1 VKRSIL
7 AVSCTLFTLVP
18 GLASGSGIVSSKSS
32 SAREVRS
39 YWTAERLAAAVPVEM
54 PVLAP
59 EEVLLRD
66 TDSDLSPGTPAAGP
80 AFGHPASPPVLEV
93 APDEGNRLFVPHP
106 DEAAVPAE
114 TSEALGQ
121 RTAEDAGTSAAPFTS
136 SRLVP
141 VSADLAYPYRTVG
154 RLYLQTPDGPFAC
167 SAAVVAPR
175 LVLTAAHCVH
185 SGSPAPGFYTQ
196 FLFVPAYR
204 DGKAPFGSWTVR
216 SLHIPAEWAEKGSS
230 PHPTDYALL
239 EMNDLQGRRL
249 GDVVGWLGVQ
259 TRSLYPNHVHMLG
272 YPRAYDGG
280 ERMHQVTSESFQVSW
295 KNTVLYG
302 SDLTRG
308 SSGGPWIQNFGE
320 PAAGQV
326 AGANGAVNQIVGISS
341 FTLKDPAARLL
352 GSSVPDDRYENLYTA
367 VCRLRPANCSRKT
380 AAGR

>member
-1 VKRSIL
+1 MNRSIL
-7 AVSCTLFTLVP
+7 ALFCILCALP
-18 GLASGSGIVSSKSS
+18 GLASGSGIVSSNGPSS
-32 SAREVRS
+32 REIRS
-39 YWTAERLAAAVPVEM
+39 HWTAERLASAAPMEM

-59 EEVLLRD
+59 EEVLP
-66 TDSDLSPGTPAAGP
+66 SDVTEEASAGP

-93 APDEGNRLFVPHP
+93 APDVGNRLVVPRPGEAVLP
-106 DEAAVPAE
+106 D
-114 TSEALGQ
+114 Q
-121 RTAEDAGTSAAPFTS
+121 RAAEDAGTPAAPFTS
-136 SRLVP
+136 SRLIP
-141 VSADLAYPYRTVG
+141 ASADLSYPYRTVG
-154 RLYLQTPDGPFAC
+154 RLYLQTPDGAFAC

-185 SGSPAPGFYTQ
+185 SGSPSPGFYTN

-216 SLHIPAEWAEKGSS
+216 SVHVPADWARKGAS

-239 EMNDLQGRRL
+239 EMNDLKGRRL

-272 YPRAYDGG
+272 YPRSYDGG
-280 ERMHQVTSESFQVSW
+280 ERMHQVTSQSFDLSA

-320 PAAGQV
+320 RSDGQV
-326 AGANGAVNQIVGISS
+326 AATNGALNQIVGISS
-341 FTLKDPAARLL
+341 FTLKDSSARLL
-352 GSSVPDDRYENLYTA
+352 GSSTPDDRYTDLYTA
-367 VCRLRPANCSRKT
+367 VCRLRPANCSRK
-380 AAGR
+380 AGARQ